1 MKFNF
6 KYCFL
11 YQDNFN
17 IYNLIKKINADYRLY
32 FNSKDKI
39 YFIVNIAKNYEICFK
54 FYNFNT
60 NILKNLQYSK
70 IENSLQIFREIDNFN
85 LMTELKNKKS
95 ITDSTTLKIAEIAN
109 VSKRLNHLSS
119 NTVNKII
126 GADLC

>member
-17 IYNLIKKINADYRLY
+17 IYNLIRKINADYRLY